1 MRWLLTVES
10 AFFVGTA
17 LYLFATGSF
26 WTAWGF
32 VILAVIF
39 SRAMMSAWRQW
50 ETCELLRE
58 RVRELERDVS

>member
-1 MRWLLTVES
+1 MRWLLTVEYV
-10 AFFVGTA
+10 FFTATA

-26 WTAWGF
+26 WTAWLF
-32 VILAVIF
+32 VVLAVIF
-39 SRAMMSAWRQW
+39 SRAMVSGWRQW